1 MELSIQER
9 GGVVNT
15 RKGWSCQYNKGVELS
30 IKKGVEL
37 PIQNLQILIIA
48 IQGLEGRVNGVI
60 ETALYAQFT
69 C

>member
-1 MELSIQER
+1 MDLSIQER

-15 RKGWSCQYNKGVELS
+15 RKGWSSQY
-30 IKKGVEL
+30 KKGVEL

-48 IQGLEGRVNGVI
+48 IQGLEGRVNCGI